1 MNKQRLIALFMRVM
15 GAGGSALLA
24 FTIAKI
30 ATPSF
35 LGEFQYFLTI
45 ALGLAILA
53 RVGLD
58 RGVVR
63 YIAKSTEAEEK
74 QQIMN
79 AFLRVVFKKS
89 LLILVT
95 MLIILLIL
103 YFTGK
108 VKNTNTFILFSF
120 PLMALSVLI
129 SGYYK
134 GIFKPNISFIFDM
147 GFISLVSSIVIL
159 VISLFST
166 RYYAYYI
173 PLAFIFSYF
182 FVVALGISVNKNNFF
197 SKTRVSFSLLK
208 DMRSSSKSFMWM
220 TLSVYMQQLVL
231 VLALT
236 YYLSSYDLGLYKI
249 AEKLAMLVGFF
260 QAVVTAIYSPYFS
273 KLYHSG
279 KLTEL
284 TQYARKASNMSLV
297 LSLPSLIIISIFSK
311 ELLSFFGQS
320 YTKANAILI
329 ILAVAQFVN
338 VILGPAAMILNQT
351 EYEKISRNIVLLFS
365 VLSLPL
371 ITIACYLYGT
381 IGGASMILIVSL
393 LQNLSFYFY
402 VYKRMNILVY
412 PSLSLRSK

>member
-1 MNKQRLIALFMRVM
+1 MSKQRLIALFMRVV

-24 FTIAKI
+24 FTIAKL
-30 ATPSF
+30 TDPSF

-63 YIAKSTEAEEK
+63 YIAKSTQAEET

-79 AFLRVVFKKS
+79 ASLRVIFKKS
-89 LLILVT
+89 LLILVA

-108 VKNTNTFILFSF
+108 INNTNTFVLFSF
-120 PLMALSVLI
+120 PLMSLSVLI

-159 VISLFST
+159 AISLFST
-166 RYYAYYI
+166 RYYVYI
-173 PLAFIFSYF
+173 PLAFMFSYF
-182 FVVALGISVNKNNFF
+182 LVVALGILVNKNNFF
-197 SKTRVSFSLLK
+197 SKTKVSLSLLK
-208 DMRSSSKSFMWM
+208 DMRSSSNNFMWM

-297 LSLPSLIIISIFSK
+297 LSLPSLMIIAIFSK
-311 ELLSFFGQS
+311 ELLNLFGQS
-320 YTKANAILI
+320 YTEASTILI

-365 VLSLPL
+365 MLSLPL
-371 ITIACYLYGT
+371 ITIACHLYGT
-381 IGGASMILIVSL
+381 IGGASMILIISL

>member
-1 MNKQRLIALFMRVM
+1 MNKQRLIALFMRVI

-24 FTIAKI
+24 FTIAKL
-30 ATPSF
+30 TNPSF
-35 LGEFQYFLTI
+35 LGEFQYFLII

-63 YIAKSTEAEEK
+63 YIAKSKRAEET

-79 AFLRVVFKKS
+79 ASLRVVFKKS
-89 LLILVT
+89 LLILLA

-108 VKNTNTFILFSF
+108 VNNTNTFILFSF
-120 PLMALSVLI
+120 PLMSLSVLI

-134 GIFKPNISFIFDM
+134 GVFKPNISFMFDM
-147 GFISLVSSIVIL
+147 GFISLISSIVIL
-159 VISLFST
+159 AISLFST
-166 RYYAYYI
+166 RYYVYI
-173 PLAFIFSYF
+173 PLAFVFSYF
-182 FVVALGISVNKNNFF
+182 LVVALGVLVNKHNFF
-197 SKTRVSFSLLK
+197 SKTRVSLSLLK
-208 DMRSSSKSFMWM
+208 DIRSSSNNFMWM

-284 TQYARKASNMSLV
+284 IQYARKASNMSLV
-297 LSLPSLIIISIFSK
+297 LSLPSLTIIVVFSK
-311 ELLSFFGQS
+311 ELLNLFGQS
-320 YTKANAILI
+320 YTEASTILI
-329 ILAVAQFVN
+329 ILAVAQFIN

-365 VLSLPL
+365 MLSLPL

-381 IGGASMILIVSL
+381 IGGASMILIISL

-402 VYKRMNILVY
+402 TYKRMNILVY
-412 PSLSLRSK
+412 PSFSLRSK

>member
-1 MNKQRLIALFMRVM
+1 MSKQRLIALFMRVV

-24 FTIAKI
+24 FTIAKL
-30 ATPSF
+30 TDPSF

-63 YIAKSTEAEEK
+63 YIAKSTQAEET

-79 AFLRVVFKKS
+79 ASLRVIFKKS
-89 LLILVT
+89 LLILVA

-108 VKNTNTFILFSF
+108 INNTNTFVLFSF
-120 PLMALSVLI
+120 PLMSLSVLI

-159 VISLFST
+159 AISLFST
-166 RYYAYYI
+166 RYYVYI

-182 FVVALGISVNKNNFF
+182 LVVALGILVNKNNFF
-197 SKTRVSFSLLK
+197 SKTKVSLSLLK
-208 DMRSSSKSFMWM
+208 DMRSSSNNFMWM

-297 LSLPSLIIISIFSK
+297 LSLPSLMIIAIFSK
-311 ELLSFFGQS
+311 ELLNLFGQS
-320 YTKANAILI
+320 YTEASTILI

-351 EYEKISRNIVLLFS
+351 EYEKISRNIILLFS
-365 VLSLPL
+365 MLSLPL
-371 ITIACYLYGT
+371 ITIACHLYGT
-381 IGGASMILIVSL
+381 IGGASMILIISL

>member
-1 MNKQRLIALFMRVM
+1 MSKQRLIALFMRVV

-24 FTIAKI
+24 FTIAKL
-30 ATPSF
+30 TDPSF
-35 LGEFQYFLTI
+35 LGEFQYFLTL

-58 RGVVR
+58 RGVVK
-63 YIAKSTEAEEK
+63 YIAKSTQAEET

-79 AFLRVVFKKS
+79 ASLRVIFKKS
-89 LLILVT
+89 LLILVA

-108 VKNTNTFILFSF
+108 INNTNTFVLFSF
-120 PLMALSVLI
+120 PLMSLSVLI

-159 VISLFST
+159 AISLFST
-166 RYYAYYI
+166 RYYVYI

-182 FVVALGISVNKNNFF
+182 LVVALGILVNKNNFF
-197 SKTRVSFSLLK
+197 SKTKVSLSLLK
-208 DMRSSSKSFMWM
+208 DMRSSSNNFMWM
-220 TLSVYMQQLVL
+220 TLSAYMQQLVL

-297 LSLPSLIIISIFSK
+297 LSLPSLMIIAIFSK
-311 ELLSFFGQS
+311 ELLNLFGQS
-320 YTKANAILI
+320 YTEASTILI

-365 VLSLPL
+365 MLSLPL
-371 ITIACYLYGT
+371 ITIACHLYGT
-381 IGGASMILIVSL
+381 IGGASMILIISL

>member
-1 MNKQRLIALFMRVM
+1 MSKQRLIALFMRVV

-24 FTIAKI
+24 FTIAKL
-30 ATPSF
+30 TDPSF

-63 YIAKSTEAEEK
+63 YIAKSTQAEET

-79 AFLRVVFKKS
+79 ASLRVIFKKS
-89 LLILVT
+89 LLILVA

-108 VKNTNTFILFSF
+108 INNTNTFVLFSF
-120 PLMALSVLI
+120 PLMSLSVLI

-159 VISLFST
+159 AISLFST
-166 RYYAYYI
+166 RYYVYI

-182 FVVALGISVNKNNFF
+182 LVVALGILVNKNNFF
-197 SKTRVSFSLLK
+197 SKTKVSLSLLK
-208 DMRSSSKSFMWM
+208 DMRSSSNNFMWM

-297 LSLPSLIIISIFSK
+297 LSLPSLMIIAIFSK
-311 ELLSFFGQS
+311 ELLNLFGQS
-320 YTKANAILI
+320 YTEASTILI

-365 VLSLPL
+365 MLSLPL
-371 ITIACYLYGT
+371 ITIACHLYGT
-381 IGGASMILIVSL
+381 IGGASMILIISL